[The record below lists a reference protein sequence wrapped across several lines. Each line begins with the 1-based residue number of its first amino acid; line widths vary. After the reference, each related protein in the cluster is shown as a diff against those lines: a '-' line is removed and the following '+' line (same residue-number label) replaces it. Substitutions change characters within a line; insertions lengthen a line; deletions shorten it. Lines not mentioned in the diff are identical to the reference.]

1 MESKISSPEALAGKL
16 KRVED
21 LAEKLVYIKWSRE
34 FFVLLQRAA
43 QEVLTLAQPR
53 PDCHKIAVLAERLW
67 QQIGECLEQGEL
79 PRGEERER
87 LIAVADAL
95 CRARPGS
102 DQSSRKTAP
111 GQPLPDEPRTVPLF
125 SRWEKDERSKPRVAG
140 SAEPET
146 PPLWLVAPE
155 SANDLARKLEQR
167 GGYRVQRLVNLTE
180 AQALLNQ
187 PRQPAALLIDLDHAA
202 DNQTTLQ
209 QVANLRQI
217 LPAEIPLFFLAD
229 RGDITA
235 RIDAVEAGGTGYFLK
250 PVDLPLL
257 LESLDECISKPLH
270 HRILIVDDT
279 LPSAREIARWLDSR
293 GMMTQVLAQPL
304 QILQVLANFQ
314 PSLLVMSLDLKDIG
328 GLALAQSIHQH
339 ESFREL
345 PMLLLSAQADMSSRL
360 ATTGLS
366 GEALLSKPLNPE
378 SLVATI
384 AKRLR
389 QGQGLYR
396 KLSQLSNRDTVS
408 GLYNRPYFLTHLE
421 RALVAAAA
429 KTQPVAIMLIALD
442 NLHAVESQDV
452 AAADELIEQAAQRL
466 KIALGPDPIA
476 ARFGDAIFMVLLGFT
491 TQEALLATARAVQTS
506 LETDAYR
513 LASGDARLRTSIG
526 ISIASP
532 KLREAATL
540 IQQADL
546 ASGMAR
552 DSKDAR
558 IHVHH
563 GQSAEQD
570 ADHSRQRRLMEEI
583 REAVQQ
589 QRMNLLFQPIV
600 SLRGDT
606 TERYEVLLRMRN
618 REGWELLPETVFA
631 LVKRHR
637 IGMVLDRW
645 VIAHSIRV
653 LRERQARGQSVSL
666 FINISPTILQDEE
679 LLNWLQGGLSKTGVS
694 AASLVFEMT
703 EMAAELNKQA
713 LEPFLRGLKKLGCG
727 LSLDHFSGHERAQ
740 ALAQLVQAN
749 YVKLDGRFAQNLLN
763 DKDRQQ
769 HLNQLVRTLAAVG
782 ITTIVTGI
790 EDAMILPT
798 LWSCGIDYVQGFF
811 LQRPHT
817 DMSYDFESMV
827 L

>member
-1 MESKISSPEALAGKL
+1 MEPKTPPPESLAGKL

-34 FFVLLQRAA
+34 FFVLLQRTA
-43 QEVLTLAQPR
+43 QELSVLARSQ
-53 PDCHKIAVLAERLW
+53 PDCRRIEVLAERLE
-67 QQIGECLEQGEL
+67 QQIGECLEKGEL
-79 PRGEERER
+79 PRGAERER

-95 CRARPGS
+95 CRATPGS
-102 DQSSRKTAP
+102 EDSTHQTKTGASP
-111 GQPLPDEPRTVPLF
+111 PAEARTVPLF
-125 SRWEKDERSKPRVAG
+125 SRWEKNERSKPMLGQSPTEA
-140 SAEPET
+140 

-155 SANDLARKLEQR
+155 AARDLGRKLEQR
-167 GGYRVQRLVNLTE
+167 GGYQVRFPASLTE
-180 AQALLNQ
+180 AHALLVQ
-187 PRQPAALLIDLDHAA
+187 SQQPAALLVDLDYTA

-209 QVANLRQI
+209 QAASLRQV
-217 LPAEIPLFFLAD
+217 LHPDVPLFFLAD
-229 RGDITA
+229 RGDIAA
-235 RIDAVEAGGTGYFLK
+235 RLDAVEVGGAGYFLK

-257 LESLDECISKPLH
+257 LETLDECVLKPLH
-270 HRILIVDDT
+270 HRVLIVDDS
-279 LPSAREIARWLDSR
+279 LPSAREIARWLESR
-293 GMMTQVLAQPL
+293 SMVTQVLAQPL
-304 QILQVLANFQ
+304 QVLQGLASFQ
-314 PSLLVMSLDLKDIG
+314 PGLLVMSLDLRETD
-328 GLALAQSIHQH
+328 GLVLAQAIHQH
-339 ESFREL
+339 ELFREL
-345 PMLLLSAQADMSSRL
+345 PM
-360 ATTGLS
+360 
-366 GEALLSKPLNPE
+366 ALLSGQADIGQRLVAAGLSSEVLLGKPLTPE
-378 SLVATI
+378 LLFAAI
-384 AKRLR
+384 ARRLR
-389 QGQGLYR
+389 QGSGLHR

-408 GLYNRPYFLTHLE
+408 GLYNRPYFLAHVE
-421 RALVAAAA
+421 RALVATAANA
-429 KTQPVAIMLIALD
+429 QPVAIMLIALD
-442 NLHAVESQDV
+442 NLRAIENQDV
-452 AAADELIEQAAQRL
+452 AAADEMVEQAARRL
-466 KIALGPDPIA
+466 KIVLGTDPIA

-491 TQEALLATARAVQTS
+491 TQDALLATAHAVQAS
-506 LETDAYR
+506 LETDPYR
-513 LASGDARLRTSIG
+513 LASGNAQLRTSIG

-532 KLREAATL
+532 TLREAATL

-563 GQSAEQD
+563 ARNAAQD
-570 ADHSRQRRLMEEI
+570 VDPARQRRLMDEI

-589 QRMNLLFQPIV
+589 QRMTLLFQPVV

-631 LVKRHR
+631 LVKHHR

-653 LRERQARGQSVSL
+653 LRERRARGQSVIL
-666 FINISPTILQDEE
+666 FINISLTILQDEE
-679 LLNWLQGGLSKTGVS
+679 LLTWLQGGLSKTGVP
-694 AASLVFEMT
+694 AASLVFEM
-703 EMAAELNKQA
+703 AETTADLNKQA
-713 LEPFLRGLKKLGCG
+713 LAPFLRGLKELGCG

-740 ALAQLVQAN
+740 ALVQLLQVD
-749 YVKLDGRFAQNLLN
+749 YVKLDSRFVQNLLN

-769 HLNQLVRTLAAVG
+769 QLSQLARTLATVG
-782 ITTIVTGI
+782 VTTIVTGI
-790 EDAMILPT
+790 EDAMTLPV

>member
-1 MESKISSPEALAGKL
+1 MEPKLSPPESLAGKL

-43 QEVLTLAQPR
+43 RDVLTLARPR
-53 PDCHKIAVLAERLW
+53 PDCHKIAVLAERLE

-95 CRARPGS
+95 CRATPGS
-102 DQSSRKTAP
+102 DDSLRKTAP
-111 GQPLPDEPRTVPLF
+111 GQPPSDEPRTVPLF
-125 SRWEKDERSKPRVAG
+125 SRWEKSERSKPVG
-140 SAEPET
+140 PSAPET

-155 SANDLARKLEQR
+155 SAHDLARKLEQR
-167 GGYRVQRLVNLTE
+167 GGYQIRRPVNLTE
-180 AQALLNQ
+180 AQALLAQ
-187 PRQPAALLIDLDHAA
+187 SRQLAALLIDLDYAA

-209 QVANLRQI
+209 QATSLRQI
-217 LPAEIPLFFLAD
+217 LPPEIPLFFLAD

-257 LESLDECISKPLH
+257 LEALDECIPKPLH
-270 HRILIVDDT
+270 HRVLIMDDA
-279 LPSAREIARWLDSR
+279 LPSAREIARWLESR
-293 GMMTQVLAQPL
+293 GMVTQVLAQPL
-304 QILQVLANFQ
+304 QVLQALANFQ
-314 PSLLVMSLDLKDIG
+314 PSLLVMSLDLKDLD
-328 GLALAQSIHQH
+328 GLALAQAIHQH

-345 PMLLLSAQADMSSRL
+345 PMALLSAQADVGSRL
-360 ATTGLS
+360 AATGLS

-378 SLVATI
+378 SLFAAI

-389 QGQGLYR
+389 QGNGLYR

-408 GLYNRPYFLTHLE
+408 GLYNRPYFIAHLE

-429 KTQPVAIMLIALD
+429 NTQSVAIMLIALD
-442 NLHAVESQDV
+442 NLHTVESQDV
-452 AAADELIEQAAQRL
+452 AAADELVEQAARRL

-476 ARFGDAIFMVLLGFT
+476 ARFGDAIFMVLLGFA
-491 TQEALLATARAVQTS
+491 TQDALLATARAVQAS

-513 LASGDARLRTSIG
+513 LTNGDTPLRTSIG

-532 KLREAATL
+532 GLREAATL

-563 GQSAEQD
+563 GRSADQD

-589 QRMNLLFQPIV
+589 QRMTLLFQPIV

-653 LRERQARGQSVSL
+653 LRERQARGQSVVL

-679 LLNWLQGGLSKTGVS
+679 LLNWLQGGLSKTGVP
-694 AASLVFEMT
+694 AANLVFEMT

-713 LEPFLRGLKKLGCG
+713 LDPFLRGLKKLGCG

-740 ALAQLVQAN
+740 ALVQLLQVD
-749 YVKLDGRFAQNLLN
+749 YVKLDGRFVQNLLN

-769 HLNQLVRTLAAVG
+769 QLNQMARALAAAG

-790 EDAMILPT
+790 EDAMTLPT

-817 DMSYDFESMV
+817 DMSYDFENMV